1 MSSVRKRSQ
10 EVVRR
15 SNRDR
20 QTVYKSLDEN
30 ILGIQKRNPLFCHI
44 LEEANN
50 PNRLGVIFY

>member
-1 MSSVRKRSQ
+1 MSSVRKRAQ
-10 EVVRR
+10 EVRR

-30 ILGIQKRNPLFCHI
+30 ILGIQKSSPLFRHI

-50 PNRLGVIFY
+50 PNRHGVTFLL